1 MKKTNLKI
9 ETRAVHGGQAPD
21 PVTGAIAPNIT
32 VAKNGAFRGIGEP
45 IKLEYTR
52 GWHPTRDILEK
63 QIAELEGGGE
73 AIVFSSGVA
82 AIHCLFATLNKGDHI
97 ICGDKLYGGSVRLA
111 DLVLSKFLEID
122 FINPNDSAALKTA
135 IKPNTKYILIET
147 PTNPLLDIIDLNTLQ
162 KIYEETGVPYA
173 IDNTFATPYLL
184 SAFDYGA
191 ETIIHSTSKYLGGHD
206 DLLGGV
212 IITRNKN
219 LAERIRLFSKTLG
232 PIPSPFDI
240 YNTIRGIKTL
250 AVRMDRHCEN
260 AKKIAEYLASNKK
273 IEKIY
278 YPGLA
283 NHPGH
288 EIAKS
293 QMKKFGGVV
302 SFEVRGDYK
311 KFARAIASEKNHV
324 IYLTESLGG
333 VESLLTH
340 PATMSHAYLKEAGRK
355 KAGIKDNLL
364 RLSAGL
370 EHADDIINALYYAFA
385 KI

>member
-1 MKKTNLKI
+1 
-9 ETRAVHGGQAPD
+9 
-21 PVTGAIAPNIT
+21 
-32 VAKNGAFRGIGEP
+32 
-45 IKLEYTR
+45 
-52 GWHPTRDILEK
+52 LEK
-63 QIAELEGGGE
+63 QISALEGGDE
-73 AIVFSSGVA
+73 AIAFSSGVA

-97 ICGDKLYGGSVRLA
+97 ICGDKLYGGSTRLV

-122 FINPNDSAALKTA
+122 FVNPNNSAALKAA
-135 IKPNTKYILIET
+135 IRPNTKYILIET
-147 PTNPLLDIIDLNTLQ
+147 PTNPLLDIIDLEILD
-162 KIYEETGVPYA
+162 KISKETGVPYA

-184 SAFDYGA
+184 SAFDFGA

-212 IITRNKN
+212 IITKNKT

-232 PIPSPFDI
+232 PIPSPYDI

-250 AVRMDRHCEN
+250 PVRMDRHCKN
-260 AKKIAEYLASNKK
+260 AQKIAEYLINNKK
-273 IEKIY
+273 VEKVY

-283 NHPGH
+283 SHRGH
-288 EIAKS
+288 EIAKR

-311 KFARAIASEKNHV
+311 KFANAIASDENHI

-340 PATMSHAYLKEAGRK
+340 PATMSHAYLGEAGRK

-370 EHADDIINALYYAFA
+370 EHADDIIAALDSAFA
-385 KI
+385 EI